1 MKTSMDYPGLV
12 PTVPGFDY
20 VTIPAL
26 LKQRAEEHPDQDYII
41 FEGKNNTI
49 SDIYKK
55 ANRLANGLIDLGV
68 KKGEIVMIMLPNTD
82 EHVAAFFGI
91 VSSGAI
97 ELPVNNAF
105 RDKELKYI
113 IEHSEATT
121 VITDPDHLPH
131 ILNVWEL
138 TEGRKILCMGKTDVD
153 GVIDYDEFVGKYP
166 ETQPEVEMDIDDPAT
181 MIYTSGSTAFPKG
194 VLISHR
200 YKVLY
205 GALSNW
211 SYRLGK
217 KGRS

>member
-12 PTVPGFDY
+12 PIVPGFDY

-49 SDIYKK
+49 SDIYKR
-55 ANRLANGLIDLGV
+55 ANKLSNGLLELGV

-91 VSSGAI
+91 VTAGAI

-105 RDKELKYI
+105 REKELKYI
-113 IEHSEATT
+113 MEHSETRT

-131 ILNVWEL
+131 ILDVWEL
-138 TEGRKILCMGKTDVD
+138 KEGRNILCMGKTDVE
-153 GVIDYDEFVGKYP
+153 GVIDYDEFLEKQPG
-166 ETQPEVEMDIDDPAT
+166 TQPEV
-181 MIYTSGSTAFPKG
+181 
-194 VLISHR
+194 
-200 YKVLY
+200 
-205 GALSNW
+205 
-211 SYRLGK
+211 
-217 KGRS
+217 